1 MAQSSERQIPTYEEV
16 LGYLSKD
23 RAWGRWGDDD
33 QVGAVNLIT
42 PEKRVRAAGLVRTGR
57 AVSMSREVPKTPAAN
72 NPIPAQHYMKRLVRG
87 EAVLG
92 GGAVDYYGLYYHGV
106 TTTHIDAL
114 CHTWDNNGMWGG
126 HDPEKEITVDGAAWA
141 SIDHWK
147 DGIFTRGVL
156 LDVPKYRGEPSVTME
171 KPVHGWEMEEIAAAQ
186 GVVVEPGDALIV
198 YCGREV
204 WSQSNPPYGSDPSGR
219 PGLHASCLPTL
230 RKWDVCLLGWD
241 MLDAMPNGYGIPW
254 AVHGCLFAYGIGLLD
269 NALLE
274 PLANA
279 CAEEGRCEFV
289 LTLSPLNMVGG
300 TGSPVNPIALF

>member
-1 MAQSSERQIPTYEEV
+1 M
-16 LGYLSKD
+16 
-23 RAWGRWGDDD
+23 
-33 QVGAVNLIT
+33 
-42 PEKRVRAAGLVRTGR
+42 
-57 AVSMSREVPKTPAAN
+57 
-72 NPIPAQHYMKRLVRG
+72 
-87 EAVLG
+87 
-92 GGAVDYYGLYYHGV
+92 
-106 TTTHIDAL
+106 
-114 CHTWDNNGMWGG
+114 
-126 HDPEKEITVDGAAWA
+126 DGAAWA

-279 CAEEGRCEFV
+279 CAEGGTVRVRAHTQPAEHGGRDRFPGEPHRPV
-289 LTLSPLNMVGG
+289 LTRYRNLRAEKGAFSAASVRIPTHEASLQRGLRTMN
-300 TGSPVNPIALF
+300 SH